1 MPGHYKLFT
10 EAENEIHRREFEHL
24 VNSDKSI
31 IMMRRRLLDAV
42 AKNERGE
49 DLPGLTA
56 KDQRVRSASLIEAK
70 NVPYEHLS
78 KEILLTREGVPVTSI

>member
-1 MPGHYKLFT
+1 MPARYNLFT
-10 EAENEIHRREFEHL
+10 EAENEILTRTGPGTPMGNL
-24 VNSDKSI
+24 L
-31 IMMRRRLLDAV
+31 RRRLLDAV